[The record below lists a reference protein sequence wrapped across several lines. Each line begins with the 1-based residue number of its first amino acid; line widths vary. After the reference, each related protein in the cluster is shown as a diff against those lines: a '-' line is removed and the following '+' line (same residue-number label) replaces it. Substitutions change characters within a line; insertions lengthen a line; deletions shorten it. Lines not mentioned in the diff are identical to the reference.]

1 MAHQLVVAATLL
13 LFFGGVAMVAQ
24 VRAAALLDARIS
36 LWIGH
41 SFFGKRIRR
50 KWGTHAE
57 FTKFLTSKK
66 ILGVYRF
73 AGVVAILIA
82 IGLAVSI
89 TRVSQ

>member
-1 MAHQLVVAATLL
+1 MAQQLVEVVILL

-24 VRAAALLDARIS
+24 ARAAALLDARIS

-41 SFFGKRIRR
+41 SFFGKKIRR
-50 KWGTHAE
+50 KWGSHAE
-57 FTKFLTSKK
+57 FTKYLTSKK

-82 IGLAVSI
+82 VGLAVFVTGI
-89 TRVSQ
+89 LQ